1 MIYLDPGRL
10 SINEQAGEQSEEQW
24 GRVDGGGWV
33 TTDVVTFVV
42 RVFATT
48 DWLPQRSTVFP
59 ARLSL
64 LRLVIAFV
72 AIRTST

>member
-1 MIYLDPGRL
+1 M
-10 SINEQAGEQSEEQW
+10 
-24 GRVDGGGWV
+24 
-33 TTDVVTFVV
+33 TTDAVTFVV

-64 LRLVIAFV
+64 PRLVVAFV
-72 AIRTST
+72 AIRTPT